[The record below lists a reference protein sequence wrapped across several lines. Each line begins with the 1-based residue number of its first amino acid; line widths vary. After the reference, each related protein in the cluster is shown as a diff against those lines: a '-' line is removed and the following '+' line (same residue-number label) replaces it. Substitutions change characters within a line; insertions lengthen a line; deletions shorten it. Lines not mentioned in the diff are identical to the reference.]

1 MRHDLASTIDRIHAL
16 LARIE
21 RGDYPDQDRLE
32 DTLTDGYAWA
42 LSLDA
47 ECDRLERRLSDH
59 AAGLSA
65 DSSMEEARELTAL
78 ARLLARRRRDLEA
91 LRDLLAVLK
100 AGVQEARVA

>member
-1 MRHDLASTIDRIHAL
+1 MRHDLASITDRIQTL

-21 RGDYPDQDRLE
+21 RGDYPDQVRLE

-47 ECDRLERRLSDH
+47 ECDRLERRISDH

-65 DSSMEEARELTAL
+65 DSSVEQARELSAL
-78 ARLLARRRRDLEA
+78 ARLLARRRRELDA
-91 LRDLLAVLK
+91 LRELLAVLK